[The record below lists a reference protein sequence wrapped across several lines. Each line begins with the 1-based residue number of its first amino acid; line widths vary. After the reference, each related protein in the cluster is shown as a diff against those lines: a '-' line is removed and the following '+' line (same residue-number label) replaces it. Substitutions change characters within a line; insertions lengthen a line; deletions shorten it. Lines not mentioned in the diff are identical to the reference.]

1 MHQKPTPELRGT
13 VSSLTL
19 SFAVASLCL
28 PSSLRRGQ
36 GVRREGRQPVRGR
49 LGPAHVHGGCAWP
62 AHHRRCMPWL
72 GFRAPLCHGVRPVL
86 SPCPGPV
93 ACLQG
98 SNSPGPRPCPSSCSA
113 RGPGLA
119 VSGLVPFCAPC
130 VGGGGEA
137 WLHLPHLLLDEAPA
151 HLYCPDESQAEDV
164 ALYGGGTAKPADC
177 LLVAAITPAGAPKP
191 FAVLGV
197 EAPADPGLSEKQVC
211 QPGISNNCFNDDVL
225 CCFCCFHRSYFFAT
239 LLFFCSWSLV
249 PRF

>member
-1 MHQKPTPELRGT
+1 MYGVKDASPSEGVLGRYTYMVGVPGRRIIVAACRG
-13 VSSLTL
+13 LA
-19 SFAVASLCL
+19 F
-28 PSSLRRGQ
+28 
-36 GVRREGRQPVRGR
+36 VRRCATACV
-49 LGPAHVHGGCAWP
+49 LCSHPA
-62 AHHRRCMPWL
+62 
-72 GFRAPLCHGVRPVL
+72 PVL
-86 SPCPGPV
+86 SRVCREATLRDLDPV
-93 ACLQG
+93 LPAVRRGDQG
-98 SNSPGPRPCPSSCSA
+98 WLFQGWSPFVPR
-113 RGPGLA
+113 
-119 VSGLVPFCAPC
+119 VSV
-130 VGGGGEA
+130 GGGEA